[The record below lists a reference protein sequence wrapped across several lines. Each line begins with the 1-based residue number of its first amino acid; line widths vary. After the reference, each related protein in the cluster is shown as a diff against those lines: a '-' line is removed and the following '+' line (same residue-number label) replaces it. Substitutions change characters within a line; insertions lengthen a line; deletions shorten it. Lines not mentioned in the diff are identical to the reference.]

1 MKIKGICPI
10 APAVFS
16 NDGEFDYASY
26 RRCCDAM
33 LKGGAHSLA
42 LFGIA
47 GEYYKLDRDEEEK
60 LIEMTVEVCHSNN
73 APVVVSNTR
82 HSTESALKWAKRI
95 ESSGTDCM
103 MVLPPFFLKPGVG
116 ELTKHIEALCD
127 AVSIP
132 VMLQYAPEQTGVGIA
147 PEVLAGIGRRHKN
160 LQYYKIECKPPGA
173 YIAKLMELLDGNGE
187 IFIGNA
193 GFQMIEGFRRGA
205 VGVMPGPSM
214 FDIYRNIYDAL
225 QENDLKKAMT
235 IHEKL
240 NAMLNHIRQD
250 VEMIIC
256 FEKKILQKRGLIDS
270 DYCRSP
276 KHRPDA
282 LNEEIFEQLY
292 REIVPFFAKEF
303 FL

>member
-10 APAVFS
+10 APAVF
-16 NDGEFDYASY
+16 NDLGEFDYESY
-26 RRCCDAM
+26 KNCCQAM

-47 GEYYKLDRDEEEK
+47 GEYYKLDREEEEK
-60 LIEMTVEVCHSNN
+60 LIDMTVEICHVNN
-73 APVVVSNTR
+73 APVVISNTR
-82 HSTESALKWAKRI
+82 HSTEVAVKWAKRI
-95 ESSGTDCM
+95 EASGADCM
-103 MVLPPFFLKPGVG
+103 MVLPPFFLKPGAA
-116 ELTKHIEALCD
+116 ELTRHIEALCN

-147 PEVLAGIGRRHKN
+147 PEVLAGIGQRHPN
-160 LQYYKIECKPPGA
+160 LRYYKIECKPPGA
-173 YIAKLMELLDGNGE
+173 YISKLLNLLEGNGE

-214 FDIYRNIYDAL
+214 FDIYRRIYDLIQTDNAS
-225 QENDLKKAMT
+225 EAMAV
-235 IHEKL
+235 HEKL

-256 FEKKILQKRGLIDS
+256 YEKKILKRRGLIPS

-276 KHRPDA
+276 KHHSDT
-282 LNEEIFEQLY
+282 LNEEIFDTHYQVLAEM
-292 REIVPFFAKEF
+292 FDWNK
-303 FL
+303 